1 MPQIWTQLPLSRA
14 IGPAGS
20 GHGILRGSQ
29 PKGHGRIP
37 QRGFQHVP
45 MGRDDARRPPAL
57 RAQRIERRQAW
68 RPATPLA
75 LWRRAPHARA
85 GQGTAPHALGKGAAS
100 ASSAHLI
107 RFVLHTSDQNDTWGA
122 VGLCS
127 LLSIIKRKTDQL
139 KTNQQEQVAVG
150 SYILE
155 RNSSKPNQSPE
166 TKPHAQQQCLTA
178 AAEAPRSTG
187 LHRSIRLRR
196 KPRWQR
202 SK

>member
-1 MPQIWTQLPLSRA
+1 MPRGILE
-14 IGPAGS
+14 PAPPFQGHRPGGEWARHLTGLHAQ
-20 GHGILRGSQ
+20 GHGG
-29 PKGHGRIP
+29 IP
-37 QRGFQHVP
+37 QWESQHVP

-107 RFVLHTSDQNDTWGA
+107 RFVVNTSDQNDTWGA
-122 VGLCS
+122 VSLCS
-127 LLSIIKRKTDQL
+127 LLSIIKSKPNQL

-155 RNSSKPNQSPE
+155 RNSANGLRSNEERSASATNTRASIAIPDSD
-166 TKPHAQQQCLTA
+166 LLLA
-178 AAEAPRSTG
+178 ARA
-187 LHRSIRLRR
+187 
-196 KPRWQR
+196 
-202 SK
+202 

>member
-1 MPQIWTQLPLSRA
+1 MAEMLAQRDFGASSPFPGPSARRGVGAAPYGAPRTRA
-14 IGPAGS
+14 WG
-20 GHGILRGSQ
+20 
-29 PKGHGRIP
+29 IP
-37 QRGFQHVP
+37 QWESQHVP

-107 RFVLHTSDQNDTWGA
+107 RFVLNTSDQNDTWGA

-127 LLSIIKRKTDQL
+127 LISIDQY
-139 KTNQQEQVAVG
+139 QQS
-150 SYILE
+150 SYLPT
-155 RNSSKPNQSPE
+155 S
-166 TKPHAQQQCLTA
+166 
-178 AAEAPRSTG
+178 
-187 LHRSIRLRR
+187 HR
-196 KPRWQR
+196 
-202 SK
+202 

>member
-1 MPQIWTQLPLSRA
+1 MPRGILE
-14 IGPAGS
+14 PAPPFQGHRPGGEWARHLTGLHAQ
-20 GHGILRGSQ
+20 GHGG
-29 PKGHGRIP
+29 IP
-37 QRGFQHVP
+37 QWESQHVP

-107 RFVLHTSDQNDTWGA
+107 RFVVHTSDQNDTWGA
-122 VGLCS
+122 VSLCS
-127 LLSIIKRKTDQL
+127 LLSIIKS

-155 RNSSKPNQSPE
+155 RNSANGLRSNEERSASATNTRASIAIPDSD
-166 TKPHAQQQCLTA
+166 LLLA
-178 AAEAPRSTG
+178 ARA
-187 LHRSIRLRR
+187 
-196 KPRWQR
+196 
-202 SK
+202 

>member
-1 MPQIWTQLPLSRA
+1 MPRGILEPAPPFQGHRPGGEWARHLTGLHTQ
-14 IGPAGS
+14 
-20 GHGILRGSQ
+20 GHGG
-29 PKGHGRIP
+29 IP
-37 QRGFQHVP
+37 QWESQHVP

-122 VGLCS
+122 VSLCS
-127 LLSIIKRKTDQL
+127 LISIDQYQQAATCQQAIARGSGELHTGAQFRERPEIQRGAIRKRNKHTCFD
-139 KTNQQEQVAVG
+139 
-150 SYILE
+150 S
-155 RNSSKPNQSPE
+155 NS
-166 TKPHAQQQCLTA
+166 
-178 AAEAPRSTG
+178 
-187 LHRSIRLRR
+187 
-196 KPRWQR
+196 
-202 SK
+202 

>member
-1 MPQIWTQLPLSRA
+1 MPRGILE
-14 IGPAGS
+14 PAPPFQGHRPGGEWARHLTGLHAQ
-20 GHGILRGSQ
+20 GHGG
-29 PKGHGRIP
+29 IP
-37 QRGFQHVP
+37 QWESRHAP

-100 ASSAHLI
+100 ASSAHLM
-107 RFVLHTSDQNDTWGA
+107 RFVVHTSDQNDTWGA

-127 LLSIIKRKTDQL
+127 LMTYKHRSIPTKQL
-139 KTNQQEQVAVG
+139 PANQPPLGAVG

-155 RNSSKPNQSPE
+155 RNSANG
-166 TKPHAQQQCLTA
+166 L
-178 AAEAPRSTG
+178 RSNEE
-187 LHRSIRLRR
+187 RSASN
-196 KPRWQR
+196 KHTCFD
-202 SK
+202 SNS